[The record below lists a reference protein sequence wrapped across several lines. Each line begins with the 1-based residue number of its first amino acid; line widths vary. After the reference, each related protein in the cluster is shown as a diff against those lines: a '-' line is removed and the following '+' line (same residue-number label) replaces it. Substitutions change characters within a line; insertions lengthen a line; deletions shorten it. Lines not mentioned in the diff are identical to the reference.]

1 MYGSWDI
8 NWIFG
13 HFVLF
18 FALLP
23 SNKMKNQNFEK
34 LKKTPG
40 DIIILHMSTINEN
53 YMMCGSWDMECDRQI
68 FFSFWTIF
76 WLFYTPIITQRIKI
90 LKNWKKHLE
99 VSSFYTTVRKIMITC
114 YTVPEIRP
122 VTDVHVN
129 FHFGLFFGLFCPLT
143 AKKIKISKNWK
154 KHPEIS
160 SFYTCVPK
168 IMIRWC
174 MIPEIW
180 CVTKKVA
187 YRDGCP
193 T

>member
-1 MYGSWDI
+1 
-8 NWIFG
+8 
-13 HFVLF
+13 
-18 FALLP
+18 
-23 SNKMKNQNFEK
+23 MK
-34 LKKTPG
+34 
-40 DIIILHMSTINEN
+40 IIWCVVPEIWSAT
-53 YMMCGSWDMECDRQI
+53 DK
-68 FFSFWTIF
+68 FFSHFGPFFGSFTPPSQPRESKFWKTE
-76 WLFYTPIITQRIKI
+76 
-90 LKNWKKHLE
+90 KKHLE